1 MSVML
6 GDRAVTTVW
15 RHLTAVF
22 GNVDEEIGIFKYEK
36 ESNYSGIYI
45 VINHLPFIHHG
56 PVEEGRININ
66 IHVPALRSGLPDS
79 KELSGLTKIVSGLFP
94 EDYMLD
100 GAYFEFYC
108 DSRPTPDKDGTFYV
122 NIKVNVTYNNLN

>member
-6 GDRAVTTVW
+6 GDRAVTVVW
-15 RHLTAVF
+15 KHLTQVF
-22 GNVDEEIGIFKYEK
+22 QNVDMRVFKYEK
-36 ESNYSGIYI
+36 EEGYIGNYIA
-45 VINHLPFIHHG
+45 INHLPFIHSG

-79 KELSGLTKIVSGLFP
+79 RQLSNLTRIVASLFP
-94 EDYMLD
+94 DNYMLD
-100 GAYFEFYC
+100 GAFYEFYC

-122 NIKVNVTYNNLN
+122 NVKVNVTYNNLN